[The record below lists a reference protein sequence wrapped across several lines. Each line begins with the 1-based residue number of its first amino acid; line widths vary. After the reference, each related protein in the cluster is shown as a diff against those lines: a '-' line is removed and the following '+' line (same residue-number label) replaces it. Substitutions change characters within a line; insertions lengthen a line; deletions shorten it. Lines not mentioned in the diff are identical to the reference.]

1 MKVFTLKNDCFQ
13 GQDDCDHDCEGDYIN
28 SVNLF
33 FKSLNESYPN
43 LSCLNLGNAFELS
56 LCESNEQFKQFS
68 MDGFEMV
75 KELNVDFFRFICED
89 EGGSGP
95 LNWFFGL
102 INDYNKIE
110 TLSLN
115 GLDYPFFDV
124 GGSFELAIIR
134 AKFKNLKKC
143 QISFIEGFERYH
155 EWGDGK
161 SCEEY
166 TTEFAEDLDDT
177 FPKRSIEFKVLIR
190 TRKESDD
197 KGKCFQILKMP
208 FEDSVITELE

>member
-1 MKVFTLKNDCFQ
+1 M
-13 GQDDCDHDCEGDYIN
+13 
-28 SVNLF
+28 S
-33 FKSLNESYPN
+33 S
-43 LSCLNLGNAFELS
+43 LNLGSACELGSCDSNRDFQQFFMAGFEL
-56 LCESNEQFKQFS
+56 
-68 MDGFEMV
+68 V
-75 KELNVDFFRFICED
+75 KELNVDFKFICED
-89 EGGSGP
+89 ALGHAP
-95 LNWFFGL
+95 FNWFFGL
-102 INDYNKIE
+102 INDCNQIE

-115 GLDYPFFDV
+115 GLDYPFFEA
-124 GGSFELAIIR
+124 GEFELTYIR

-208 FEDSVITELE
+208 FKDSVITELE